1 MEIKLNTDNLTEQE
15 RDTLLG
21 LVEKANKQKVWK
33 PKKDERCWYV
43 NVGGTAHHF
52 DFAENHAHRK
62 NMIAI
67 GNCFR
72 TREEAEF
79 AVEKLKVI
87 AELRRFAEEHNE
99 PIDWK
104 NIHEAKHYLIYYC
117 SGDEVTSDFW
127 GDVRYPSMSFSS
139 REIAQSAID
148 TIGVDRLKKYYFEVE
163 E

>member
-1 MEIKLNTDNLTEQE
+1 MEIKLNMENLTEQE

-43 NVGGTAHHF
+43 NVGGTAHCF
-52 DFAENHAHRK
+52 DFAENYAHHK

-72 TREEAEF
+72 TCEEAEF

-87 AELRRFAEEHNE
+87 AELKRFAEEHNE
-99 PIDWK
+99 RKIDWK
-104 NIHEAKHYLIYYC
+104 ETYSKYMIIYGYSSKALLVDASIATKHNNVYF
-117 SGDEVTSDFW
+117 TSK
-127 GDVRYPSMSFSS
+127 G
-139 REIAQSAID
+139 IAQQAID
-148 TIGVDRLKKYYFEVE
+148 TIGADRLKKYYFEVE
-163 E
+163 D